1 MSDALHCCT
10 SFIVVA
16 CHGSAGSVAIIPSL
30 QYTEV
35 HEASRAKVTPKKV
48 GSERDTNLW
57 RAQKQSRQ
65 WTVGEREKKE
75 QHQNGQGDILAE
87 ER

>member
-16 CHGSAGSVAIIPSL
+16 CHGRQAGSVAIIPSS
-30 QYTEV
+30 QCTEV

-65 WTVGEREKKE
+65 WTVGEKKKE
-75 QHQNGQGDILAE
+75 QHQNGQGDVLAE